1 MLSGPLANNFTVPLD
16 WGSVFYIPGPLTVT
30 QGATLTLQ
38 PGTIVKSQYP
48 YCGGLTVNGTLQA
61 QGTTPAPIVF
71 TSGRDD
77 TVGGDTNGDG
87 SASSPAPGDWAGL
100 SVNPTGS
107 LALHHVLVRYG
118 GFTPSPPPHR
128 SPP

>member
-1 MLSGPLANNFTVPLD
+1 MLSGPVAKNFTVPLD
-16 WGSVFYIPGPLTVT
+16 WGSVLYITGPLTVT

-48 YCGGLTVNGTLQA
+48 YGGGLTVNGTLQA

-77 TVGGDTNGDG
+77 TVRGDTNGDG
-87 SASSPAPGDWAGL
+87 SA
-100 SVNPTGS
+100 
-107 LALHHVLVRYG
+107 R
-118 GFTPSPPPHR
+118 SPPPRDCAGLTVNTPARLAPDH
-128 SPP
+128 